1 MMGTLNPTDVSTR
14 RQRIAELAKQYPDRA
29 LLSLNHH
36 IDGLWLEEAFHQTRK
51 DGALGVDGKSA
62 EDFRAQMP
70 AVFADLENRMK
81 SGSYYAPPGRR
92 SYIPKDDGTQRPI
105 SIASF
110 EDKVAQRAI
119 VMVLEPIYEQEFLDF
134 SYGFRPG
141 RRPLDAV
148 HRLFQEVMS
157 MNGCW
162 LIDAD
167 VRSYFDSVSKQHLRS
182 FVETRVGDKMIQRML
197 GKWLKAGVVDDGL
210 VSYPQEGVP
219 QGSVIGPLLSNIYLH
234 EVLDKWFVHTVQP
247 RLRGRAF
254 LIRFADDFVM
264 GFSNERDARSVMAA
278 LPKRFARFNLTIH
291 PNKTKLIRFFPSA
304 DCGEC
309 TSFDFLGFTH
319 HWGKSRK
326 GNWVMRHTTKK
337 HRLSKTIRTIWEVCR
352 KQMHHPLAIQQ
363 ASLNRRLIGHYQYF
377 GIVGNYR
384 QLNKLYRRARSAW
397 RYWLNR
403 RTRGNPMPWTKF
415 EKLLSRY
422 PLRSPY
428 IPHSPYRSAK

>member
-1 MMGTLNPTDVSTR
+1 MGTSNPRNVSTR

-36 IDGLWLEEAFHQTRK
+36 IDKHWLKEAFRLTRK

-62 EDFRAQMP
+62 KDFHTQMP
-70 AVFADLENRMK
+70 EILTDLENRMK
-81 SGSYYAPPGRR
+81 SGSYFAPPGLRR
-92 SYIPKDDGTQRPI
+92 YIPKDDGTQRPL

-141 RRPLDAV
+141 RSAHDAV
-148 HRLFQEVMS
+148 SRLFSEVMS

-167 VRSYFDSVSKQHLRS
+167 VKSYFDSVNKQYLRS
-182 FVETRVGDKMIQRML
+182 FVETRVRDKVIQRML
-197 GKWLKAGVVDDGL
+197 GKWLKAGIMDQGL
-210 VSYPQEGVP
+210 VSYPREGVP

-247 RLRGRAF
+247 QLRGRAF
-254 LIRFADDFVM
+254 LIRYADDFVM
-264 GFSNERDARSVMAA
+264 GFSNERDARSVMAV

-291 PNKTKLIRFFPSA
+291 PDKTKLLRFYPPE
-304 DCGEC
+304 DRGNRC
-309 TSFDFLGFTH
+309 SFDFLGFTH
-319 HWGKSRK
+319 IWDKSRK
-326 GNWVMRHTTKK
+326 GNWIMRHNTKK
-337 HRLSKTIRTIWEVCR
+337 KSLSKAIRKIWEHCR
-352 KQMHHPLAIQQ
+352 RHMHNELASQQ
-363 ASLNRRLIGHYQYF
+363 AALNRRLVGHYNFY
-377 GIVGNYR
+377 GVVGNYR

-403 RTRGNPMPWTKF
+403 RTRGNPMPWETF
-415 EKLLSRY
+415 EKVLRKY

-428 IPHSPYRSAK
+428 IPHSPYRVAK